1 VDRNGLSRRRQQSH
15 GRIYV
20 CAMNKDWSL
29 SQEAFDALLDWLDS
43 DREQA
48 GIKYEEI
55 RARLIIIFTG
65 RSCAEAE
72 DLADETINRV
82 TSRLSAIKEQF
93 TGDRTR
99 YFFGVANK
107 VYMEYMRRKP
117 PQPSPFP
124 PTDSHQAEVEFRC
137 LEHCIESLSEENR
150 YLLLKY
156 YGVEGGS
163 KVDQRR
169 QLAEELGIAPN
180 ALRIRAYRIRL
191 GLQECVEKCIARAGE

>member
-1 VDRNGLSRRRQQSH
+1 
-15 GRIYV
+15 
-20 CAMNKDWSL
+20 MNKNWVL

-48 GIKYEEI
+48 AIKYEEI
-55 RARLIIIFTG
+55 RARLVQIFTG
-65 RSCAEAE
+65 RSCPEAE

-82 TSRLSAIKEQF
+82 TSRLSEIREEF
-93 TGDRTR
+93 TGDRSR

-107 VYMEYMRRKP
+107 VYLEYMRRKP

-124 PTDSHQAEVEFRC
+124 PVDSKQVELEYRC
-137 LEHCIESLSEENR
+137 LENCIDSLSEENR

-156 YGVEGGS
+156 YGAEGRS
-163 KVDQRR
+163 KVEQRR
-169 QLAEELGIAPN
+169 KLAEELGIAPN

-191 GLQECVEKCIARAGE
+191 GLQECVEKCIERAEE

>member
-1 VDRNGLSRRRQQSH
+1 
-15 GRIYV
+15 
-20 CAMNKDWSL
+20 MNKDWVL

-65 RSCAEAE
+65 RGCVDAE

-82 TSRLSAIKEQF
+82 TKRLSKIREEF
-93 TGDRTR
+93 TGDPTR

-107 VYMEYMRRKP
+107 VYMEYIRRKP
-117 PQPSPFP
+117 PQPSPFLP
-124 PTDSHQAEVEFRC
+124 PDSNQAEVEFRC
-137 LEHCIESLSEENR
+137 LEHCTDSLSEENR

-156 YGVEGGS
+156 YGAEGRS
-163 KVDQRR
+163 KIDQRR

-191 GLQECVEKCIARAGE
+191 GLQECVEKCIERSEE